1 MKRIVALHLLA
12 LLLIS
17 ISAPRWGHAASAA
30 AKPTP
35 QASAPAKS
43 KLAKPYTLATGEL
56 VALKVSELISNFHMV
71 QVPVLAAY
79 DKDEDDIQIMLFGES
94 ATVDEAKQVLSA
106 FRSKT
111 LEGIREL
118 IGDVH
123 DIELDEEDFVLMY
136 YDRSKN
142 EEVLEWRDGEYKIH

>member
-1 MKRIVALHLLA
+1 MKRAVAYLILA
-12 LLLIS
+12 LMCS
-17 ISAPRWGHAASAA
+17 SVFAPHPGHTAATP

-35 QASAPAKS
+35 QANAPAKS

-94 ATVDEAKQVLSA
+94 ATVDDAKQVLSA
-106 FRSKT
+106 FRTKT
-111 LEGIREL
+111 LETIREL

-142 EEVLEWRDGEYKIH
+142 EVVLEWRDGEYKIH